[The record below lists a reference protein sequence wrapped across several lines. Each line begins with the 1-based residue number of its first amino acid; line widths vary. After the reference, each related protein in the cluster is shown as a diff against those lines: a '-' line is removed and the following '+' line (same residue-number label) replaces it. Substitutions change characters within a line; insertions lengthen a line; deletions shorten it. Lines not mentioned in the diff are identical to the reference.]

1 MNDATEPS
9 APTQLLARRRL
20 IAWMACLPA
29 ALQTAAASD
38 DMVLRVGVV
47 PQFDSRTTYDIWAP
61 ILASLEALTGL
72 KFQLAGS
79 PNIPEFEK
87 RVGQEEFDLAYL
99 NPYQGL
105 VAADNY
111 LPLVRDIA
119 TPLEGIA
126 VVHKDSTIQGLADL
140 QGKTMDFPAPN
151 ALAASL
157 MMRSQL
163 DHAGIKVRVRYVKTH
178 TSVYLNVAL
187 GQADAGGG
195 VLQTLED
202 QPDAVRKQLRIIFRT
217 VGVASHPVIAHKRL
231 SRAVREQVRAAFIAM
246 GETSAGRA
254 LLLRVPFDRVG
265 QATAEDYLSLKRMG
279 LEKFY
284 VPN

>member
-1 MNDATEPS
+1 MKNPS
-9 APTQLLARRRL
+9 PTRPGLHLLQRRHL
-20 IAWMACLPA
+20 LTVLACLPA
-29 ALQTAAASD
+29 TLRASGFGD
-38 DMVLRVGVV
+38 APALRVGVV
-47 PQFDSRTTYDIWAP
+47 PQFDSRTTYDIWTP
-61 ILASLEALTGL
+61 ILAALENLSGL
-72 KFQLAGS
+72 RFQLVGS

-87 RVGQEEFDLAYL
+87 RIGQEEFDLAYL

-119 TPLEGIA
+119 TPLQGIA
-126 VVHKDSTIQGLADL
+126 VVHQNSPIQDLAGL

-157 MMRSQL
+157 MLRAQL
-163 DHAGIKVRVRYVKTH
+163 DQAGIKVRVRYVKTH

-187 GQADAGGG
+187 GQAEAGGG

-202 QPDAVRKQLRIIFRT
+202 QPDTVRKQLKVIFRT
-217 VGVASHPVIAHKRL
+217 VGVASHPVIASKHL

-254 LLLRVPFDRVG
+254 LLLRVPFDRIG
-265 QATAEDYLSLKRMG
+265 RANPDDYLPLKRMG
-279 LEKFY
+279 LEKYY